1 MSPCKSSRSI
11 SILLA
16 ITLAACADSAA
27 PVGVDAGSRVD
38 GGDADAGGL
47 DAGAADSG
55 AADSGEAADSGPPDS
70 GLADSGADTTDA
82 GTTDAGA
89 LDGGVTFHY
98 DCGAFSADPG
108 WTVRAGYRAVVV
120 ADATA
125 GLNQPVA
132 LTFAEGGFGGR
143 LFVVCQGDGTV
154 REVDVAT
161 GAVTVAV
168 GGTGW
173 GTPSPAALTTITWDA
188 EGIFD
193 GNLYVGDQGGDGDAD
208 SRIYRIAPGGVAS
221 LFAMAPGAGMDDIYG
236 LAFAPSA
243 GVYASGLYV
252 TGDTD
257 GAGVDWGIVSA
268 TATIAT
274 FSEVAGTEGI
284 AFDPTGLYGDALIAS
299 RPLGGGYAG
308 DGTITPI
315 TTAGAAGT
323 PLATAL
329 GGVHAVTFS
338 NGGSFGRSMYAA
350 SWSAGTL
357 MQISPT
363 GDITEL
369 ASGLTL
375 TNYDGNVLAVSSDG
389 QVMFVADR
397 SANRIVCIEPV
408 ATP

>member
-1 MSPCKSSRSI
+1 
-11 SILLA
+11 
-16 ITLAACADSAA
+16 
-27 PVGVDAGSRVD
+27 
-38 GGDADAGGL
+38 
-47 DAGAADSG
+47 
-55 AADSGEAADSGPPDS
+55 
-70 GLADSGADTTDA
+70 
-82 GTTDAGA
+82 
-89 LDGGVTFHY
+89 VTFHY

-108 WTVRAGYRAVVV
+108 WTVRTGYRAVVV

-132 LTFAEGGFGGR
+132 LTFAEGAFGGR
-143 LFVVCQGDGTV
+143 LFVTCQGDDSV

-161 GAVTVAV
+161 GNVTELV
-168 GGTGW
+168 GATGW
-173 GTPSPAALTTITWDA
+173 GATSPALLTAITWDA
-188 EGIFD
+188 EGVFD

-208 SRIYRIAPGGVAS
+208 SRIYRVAPGGAAT
-221 LFAMAPGAGMDDIYG
+221 LFAAAPGAGMDDIYG
-236 LAFAPSA
+236 LAFAPTGSA
-243 GVYASGLYV
+243 YTAGLYV

-268 TATIAT
+268 TATIAS

-284 AFDPTGLYGDALIAS
+284 AFDPTGLYGNALLAS

-315 TTAGAAGT
+315 TTAGEPGT
-323 PLATAL
+323 PLASTL

-338 NGGSFGRSMYAA
+338 NGGAFGRSMYAA

-357 MQISPT
+357 LQISPT
-363 GDITEL
+363 GEVTEL

-397 SANRIVCIEPV
+397 AANRIVCIEPV